1 MAVGVKLDYVE
12 LARNIDGTE
21 RFGGVAS
28 APGALSQDVARDGLA
43 GVFEIEAG
51 SAEELAIKARFDE
64 VGAGGPRR
72 PLLVAIFK
80 ERESFVDG

>member
-1 MAVGVKLDYVE
+1 
-12 LARNIDGTE
+12 
-21 RFGGVAS
+21 
-28 APGALSQDVARDGLA
+28 LA